1 MSNDIESLARG
12 AREALALAHRLA
24 LIRVESEHRLA
35 AYYRSRSNLDQAAAS
50 ATASPPQPA
59 PPNPSPAMPI
69 PAAHPA
75 PPVAQATA
83 AGEHGGASPPTAAER
98 ANDRIPDRK

>member
-69 PAAHPA
+69 PAARHA
-75 PPVAQATA
+75 PPVAQATT
-83 AGEHGGASPPTAAER
+83 AGEHGGAFPPTAVER
-98 ANDRIPDRK
+98 ANNRIPHRK

>member
-35 AYYRSRSNLDQAAAS
+35 AYYRSRSNPEQAAAS

-69 PAAHPA
+69 LAAHHGP
-75 PPVAQATA
+75 QATA

>member
-75 PPVAQATA
+75 PQVAQAAA

-98 ANDRIPDRK
+98 RNDRIPDRK

>member
-35 AYYRSRSNLDQAAAS
+35 AYYRSRSNPEQAAAS

-98 ANDRIPDRK
+98 RNDRIPDRK

>member
-12 AREALALAHRLA
+12 AGEALALAHRLA

-35 AYYRSRSNLDQAAAS
+35 AYYRSRSNPEQAAAS

-69 PAAHPA
+69 LAAHHG
-75 PPVAQATA
+75 PPGVQAAA
-83 AGEHGGASPPTAAER
+83 AGEHSGASPPTAVER
-98 ANDRIPDRK
+98 ANNRIPHRK